1 MNILVCGDSH
11 TGVFRYINAKQSKFK
26 FNICEV
32 GGATALGL
40 VNPNSKTNALPI
52 FSKKIQ
58 TTSAKK
64 ILIMLGEVDCGF
76 IIWVRSK
83 RYNIS
88 VDHQI
93 NESIQNLF
101 NFIQKHVIDTNK
113 YKNNDIIIAGSVLP
127 TIRDNADKN
136 LLGGARR
143 EVDASQ
149 QLRTL
154 KTLEYN
160 TILKNKCNDCG
171 YTYIDI
177 TEDIIDK
184 NENIVKSM
192 YLNKNPHDHHL
203 DNEKTYKLWIS
214 QLNKHFH

>member
-1 MNILVCGDSH
+1 MCGGVWGCVWGRGEFLVI
-11 TGVFRYINAKQSKFK
+11 TLA
-26 FNICEV
+26 
-32 GGATALGL
+32 
-40 VNPNSKTNALPI
+40 
-52 FSKKIQ
+52 
-58 TTSAKK
+58 
-64 ILIMLGEVDCGF
+64 
-76 IIWVRSK
+76 
-83 RYNIS
+83 
-88 VDHQI
+88 
-93 NESIQNLF
+93 
-101 NFIQKHVIDTNK
+101 
-113 YKNNDIIIAGSVLP
+113 NNDIIIAGSVLP

-136 LLGGARR
+136 LLGGARK

-214 QLNKHFH
+214 QLNKHFP